1 MTTQGPIIIQKD
13 LLDILGILIPIIL
26 TVLIIVQN
34 NNYEKNNQKLQKQ
47 IHNRDIINR
56 FHDDVL
62 RIYNTYY
69 DFTYT
74 VRV

>member
-69 DFTYT
+69 DFT
-74 VRV
+74 